1 VGPTVAVKVIDW
13 PTNTGVV
20 VDVRVTDVVSADTV
34 NINVLEWLGAW
45 LESPL
50 YCTTTLCVPG
60 SIVAVEKTN

>member
-34 NINVLEWLGAW
+34 NINVLDWLGA
-45 LESPL
+45 
-50 YCTTTLCVPG
+50 C
-60 SIVAVEKTN
+60 